1 MSQHSSLK
9 SSEKGKAHRSVWK
22 RFERLKFL
30 VEKDKW
36 AEGDSIFG
44 LPKMKLLKLKI
55 KKEKAEAPA
64 EGAVAEGAPAAEG
77 AAAAEGKA
85 AAASSAKGASV
96 KEEAKTTKK
105 LEKK

>member
-36 AEGDSIFG
+36 AEGNSIFG
-44 LPKMKLLKLKI
+44 LPKMKLIKLKI
-55 KKEKAEAPA
+55 KKEKAEAA
-64 EGAVAEGAPAAEG
+64 ADAEGAPAVEG
-77 AAAAEGKA
+77 AASAEGKA
-85 AAASSAKGASV
+85 AASPGAKGAPA
-96 KEEAKTTKK
+96 KEEAKTAKK
-105 LEKK
+105 TEKK